1 MRAVYGNFFQV
12 EGARPRAG
20 LEPFALHIRF
30 EHAGANLLEEFGG
43 FWPMATLTSRP
54 GAPTGSTPRRTGLL
68 IVVAALH
75 VLIVYGLMVATGVV
89 RQPAFVAPIEAVFI
103 PEDTQQEQQPE
114 IKIKPEI
121 DQPVTSNEP
130 PPEVQFE
137 EAVVPPTDVPV
148 PASASAI
155 SGSQQQGAPA
165 QDLKTANRVDPIY
178 PPASRRAGEEGTV
191 RLKVLVDTNGRAS
204 NVQVTQSSGFTRL
217 DQAAQ
222 EAVRKWRFVAAT
234 DGTNKIQAYT
244 QVAVTF
250 KLTEA
255 EQKAAAKG

>member
-1 MRAVYGNFFQV
+1 
-12 EGARPRAG
+12 
-20 LEPFALHIRF
+20 
-30 EHAGANLLEEFGG
+30 
-43 FWPMATLTSRP
+43 MATLTSRP
-54 GAPTGSTPRRTGLL
+54 GAPGSGWTTRRTGLL

-89 RQPAFVAPIEAVFI
+89 RQPAFVAPLEAVFI
-103 PEDTQQEQQPE
+103 PEATQPEQQPE
-114 IKIKPEI
+114 IKIKPDI
-121 DQPVTSNEP
+121 DQPVATNEP

-137 EAVVPPTDVPV
+137 EAVTPPSDVPV
-148 PASASAI
+148 PASAAAI

-165 QDLKTANRVDPIY
+165 QDLKTANRVDPTY
-178 PPASRRAGEEGTV
+178 PPASRRAGEQGTV

-217 DQAAQ
+217 DEAAMD
-222 EAVRKWRFVAAT
+222 AVRKWRFVAAT

-250 KLTEA
+250 KLTEV
-255 EQKAAAKG
+255 EQKAAAKS

>member
-1 MRAVYGNFFQV
+1 
-12 EGARPRAG
+12 
-20 LEPFALHIRF
+20 
-30 EHAGANLLEEFGG
+30 
-43 FWPMATLTSRP
+43 MATLTSRP
-54 GAPTGSTPRRTGLL
+54 GASSTNTAPRRTGLF

-89 RQPAFVAPIEAVFI
+89 HQPAFVQPLQAVFV
-103 PEDTQQEQQPE
+103 PEATQPE
-114 IKIKPEI
+114 EQPQIKIKPEI
-121 DQPVTSNEP
+121 DQPVAVDQP

-137 EAVVPPTDVPV
+137 EAVTPPAEVPV

-165 QDLKTANRVDPIY
+165 QDLKTANRVDPTY

-191 RLKVLVDTNGRAS
+191 RLKVLVDTNGKAS

-217 DQAAQ
+217 DQAAMD
-222 EAVRKWRFVAAT
+222 AVRKWRFVAAT

-255 EQKAAAKG
+255 EKAAKGP

>member
-1 MRAVYGNFFQV
+1 M
-12 EGARPRAG
+12 
-20 LEPFALHIRF
+20 
-30 EHAGANLLEEFGG
+30 
-43 FWPMATLTSRP
+43 PMHTS
-54 GAPTGSTPRRTGLL
+54 TGSTPRRTGLL
-68 IVVAALH
+68 ILVAGLH

-89 RQPAFVAPIEAVFI
+89 RQPAFVTPIEAVFI
-103 PEDTQQEQQPE
+103 PESTSEPEPE

-121 DQPVTSNEP
+121 DQPVAVDEP
-130 PPEVQFE
+130 VPEVQFE
-137 EAVVPPTDVPV
+137 EAVTPPSDVPV
-148 PASASAI
+148 PASANAI

-191 RLKVLVDTNGRAS
+191 RLKVLVDTSGRAS
-204 NVQVTQSSGFTRL
+204 NVAVTQSSGFPRL
-217 DQAAQ
+217 DQAAM

-250 KLTEA
+250 KLTQA
-255 EQKAAAKG
+255 EQKAAAKSS

>member
-1 MRAVYGNFFQV
+1 
-12 EGARPRAG
+12 
-20 LEPFALHIRF
+20 
-30 EHAGANLLEEFGG
+30 
-43 FWPMATLTSRP
+43 MATLTSRP
-54 GAPTGSTPRRTGLL
+54 GAPAGHSAPRRTGLL

-75 VLIVYGLMVATGVV
+75 VAIIYGLMLATGVV
-89 RQPAFVAPIEAVFI
+89 KQPAFVAPLEAVFV
-103 PEDTQQEQQPE
+103 PEATQPQEQPE
-114 IKIKPEI
+114 IKVNPEI
-121 DQPVTSNEP
+121 KQQVAVDEP

-137 EAVVPPTDVPV
+137 EAVTPPTDVPV
-148 PASASAI
+148 PASANAI

-165 QDLKTANRVDPIY
+165 QDLKTTNRFDPTY

-204 NVQVTQSSGFTRL
+204 NVTVTQSSGFTRL
-217 DQAAQ
+217 DQAAM
-222 EAVRKWRFVAAT
+222 EAVRKWRFAAAT

-255 EQKAAAKG
+255 EAKAAGKNS